1 MKYAISLALLVST
14 AMWVIG
20 MQTSAIHT
28 CTERVLEEPSCLPN
42 LSIDDKTS
50 SVASVAV
57 FNNPLNSATSTKQT
71 AHQVNS
77 TFKTHSASNSEL
89 QEHSQSGASE
99 QASLLKNQGESA
111 ALSLDPDEV
120 GIFTDDEPQ
129 SIGIFID
136 PENAATRISDAKP
149 EFLGKLAYPDDD
161 VEVESIFKDPE
172 S

>member
-1 MKYAISLALLVST
+1 MKYTISLALLVST
-14 AMWVIG
+14 AIWVIG

-50 SVASVAV
+50 SVASIAV
-57 FNNPLNSATSTKQT
+57 FDTPLNSATSTKQT
-71 AHQVNS
+71 TYQVNP
-77 TFKTHSASNSEL
+77 TFQTQSSSNSEL
-89 QEHSQSGASE
+89 QEHSQGGASK

-120 GIFTDDEPQ
+120 AIFTDDEPQ

-136 PENAATRISDAKP
+136 PENAAARISDSKP
-149 EFLGKLAYPDDD
+149 EFLGKLAYPDDGI
-161 VEVESIFKDPE
+161 EVESIFKDPE
-172 S
+172 T